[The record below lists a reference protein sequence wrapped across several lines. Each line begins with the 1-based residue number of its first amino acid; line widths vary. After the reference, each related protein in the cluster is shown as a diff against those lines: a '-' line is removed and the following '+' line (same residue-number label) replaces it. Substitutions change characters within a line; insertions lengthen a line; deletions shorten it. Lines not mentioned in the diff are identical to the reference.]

1 MSETAGGRAV
11 VHPVHGAGRITDHV
25 ERGGREFVV
34 FVPLAAPGG
43 LTVLVPRE
51 RAGEHLREVG
61 EADAALAV
69 LDSQPDID
77 TLEAHWR
84 RRVATYRARLEV
96 GLTGVAAAVRDLR
109 EARRRD
115 EAAGRARSWLSS
127 TEHRLLAEA
136 EHLLAAELAAAQGK
150 SLDEIEA
157 WLAA

>member
-1 MSETAGGRAV
+1 MSETADGRAV

-34 FVPLAAPGG
+34 FAPLAAPGG

-61 EADAALAV
+61 EADAAL
-69 LDSQPDID
+69 
-77 TLEAHWR
+77 
-84 RRVATYRARLEV
+84 
-96 GLTGVAAAVRDLR
+96 
-109 EARRRD
+109 
-115 EAAGRARSWLSS
+115 SS

-136 EHLLAAELAAAQGK
+136 EQLLAAELAAAQGK
-150 SLDEIEA
+150 SIDEIEA